1 MADTLRDAVSSASAE
16 LNTEVRDT
24 EPRESRETRDVPRE
38 TIEHD
43 DDDFGAPK
51 WVKGQWKKDAREALR
66 KLHSYPDASEPLA
79 RVYKEIEEKYNE
91 NKSGKKEFDT
101 YRSRFSRYENFLP
114 QLEQEFAYRGQD
126 PVVGIQQLMSYQQL
140 LQSDP
145 DRGLAQLAQLI
156 KPRDA
161 KAVFQQLASQWGV
174 DLSGL
179 AQQFAQ
185 QQDWIDPAV
194 KRYLEPLQQQNQQ
207 MQQAMMAEQQR
218 QQYMYQQQ
226 LSNAQVTIA
235 QSIKALDDAKDENGE
250 LKYPHRVKLDGPMSS
265 LIEKRGIFPMT
276 PTGYKTLEEV
286 YSDAIWL
293 DPELREE
300 AIKAHA
306 KATAPKVIEDT
317 HRTNAIAETAKRASR
332 NVNGGTRTPTAKPL
346 VDLRDV
352 IRSERKRLEAR

>member
-185 QQDWIDPAV
+185 QQDWVDPAV
-194 KRYLEPLQQQNQQ
+194 KRYLEPVQQQYQQLQQ
-207 MQQAMMAEQQR
+207 AWMADQQR
-218 QQYMYQQQ
+218 QQQMYQMQMQQ
-226 LSNAQVTIA
+226 SSNAVA
-235 QSIKALDDAKDENGE
+235 QSIKALDEAKDENGE
-250 LKYPHRVKLDGPMSS
+250 LKYPHRIALDDYMAEC
-265 LIEKRGIFPMT
+265 INKKGIFPQK
-276 PTGYKTLEEV
+276 PDGYKTLEDV
-286 YSDAIWL
+286 YNDAIWMH
-293 DPELREE
+293 PQLREE

-332 NVNGGTRTPTAKPL
+332 NVNGGTRTPTTKPL
-346 VDLRDV
+346 ADLREI
-352 IRSERKRLEAR
+352 IRSERKKLEAR